1 MIINPMEAKDKASKA
16 NDYAIAYAM
25 SKEIYSMFVVV
36 YLGNSMGV
44 SEFHE
49 IPKLNRAYVLL
60 VNELQKIYGRNPEL
74 QAIKPNPLWKRF
86 EVLKNHTEEICD
98 YINDTEDWGLEH
110 NAKVEKLC
118 IVAGVDEP
126 NFTPE
131 QQKLVDDIDI
141 HTKEYASIGKQKWE
155 EQNSNRQIP
164 SYNLS
169 YQLDGTILINDVL
182 KLKKAHAGSTT
193 ERLLEQALKSPNTLF
208 KPDIGQTSRNLSTI
222 LSSAGFTKELRQLFF
237 PTVSNSK
244 GVVFRPNVTRKQADS
259 ENIDTTELDAKLY
272 ALAAETELK
281 SV

>member
-1 MIINPMEAKDKASKA
+1 MIINTMEATDKSSTA
-16 NDYAIAYAM
+16 NDYAVAYAL
-25 SKEIYSMFVVV
+25 SKEIYSTFVVV
-36 YLGNSMGV
+36 YLGDSMGV

-60 VNELQKIYGRNPEL
+60 VDELQKIYGRNPEL
-74 QAIKPNPLWKRF
+74 QAIKPDPLWKRF

-118 IVAGVDEP
+118 IIAGVDSP
-126 NFTPE
+126 VYTPE
-131 QQKLVDDIDI
+131 QQELLDVLDARL
-141 HTKEYASIGKQKWE
+141 KEYASKGKEKWE
-155 EQNSNRQIP
+155 SSKNNIQIP
-164 SYNLS
+164 SYSLKYELN
-169 YQLDGTILINDVL
+169 GTIVINGVL

-222 LSSAGFTKELRQLFF
+222 LSSVGFTKELRQLFF

-244 GVVFRPNVTRKQADS
+244 GIVFRPKVTRKQADS
-259 ENIDTTELDAKLY
+259 ENVDTAELDAKLY
-272 ALAAETELK
+272 ALGAETEPK
-281 SV
+281 ST